1 MPTVHKVNLLLCEAE
16 REFILEDASAN
27 LQEIVGALDDLEGCE
42 TIEVKLFER
51 CYRAVNSVQI
61 FKYST
66 ENILTSRIFDVF
78 HSTLVNKV
86 RSGRHQLT
94 FSTVNDQ
101 TRFGLVQHDTPP
113 TR

>member
-16 REFILEDASAN
+16 REFILEDDSAN
-27 LQEIVGALDDLEGCE
+27 LQEIVKALDDLEGSE

-66 ENILTSRIFDVF
+66 DDNLSSRIFDVF

-86 RSGRHQLT
+86 RPGRRQLT
-94 FSTVNDQ
+94 ST
-101 TRFGLVQHDTPP
+101 TRNCH
-113 TR
+113 